1 MSSSEPIRPR
11 AAGSSPHSLAQVPG
25 QPLSGKDASL
35 QLVTRDLALA
45 PGAVGPAAAYRSHV
59 IDAAPLPPPA
69 LEQPAPRQVTYGLL
83 TGTAPRGTTRIVV
96 AANGKVV
103 EARDLRRTRFWIR
116 ADLPQGDVT
125 VRVTALAGDGRSS
138 STVVRDVYSLPRAA
152 SPRVVRARADP
163 ALGRR
168 LRALAHSFDGT
179 PAFYVQ
185 SLTTGQ
191 GAAWNA
197 RARFPAAST
206 LKLAIAVTTL
216 ARHSGLPARGSY
228 LDGLFRKMITV
239 SDDQA
244 ANDMEVFMAGS
255 TSAGSALVNTLLRS
269 IGLYDSVMYGGY
281 VVTRTPS
288 ASIPVR
294 VDEQPSFG
302 VGKYTTAW
310 DMSRLWRALWLASAG
325 RGPFRRAQPGFT
337 VADARYLLWRL
348 AHVRDWRKL
357 DTSLRGRAGVSVLH
371 KAGWVNQARHDT
383 GLVFWPG
390 GVFVA
395 SVLTWRPG
403 GVGAGSDRLQG
414 RIARVSHQRFSRG
427 GP

>member
-1 MSSSEPIRPR
+1 M
-11 AAGSSPHSLAQVPG
+11 V
-25 QPLSGKDASL
+25 DA
-35 QLVTRDLALA
+35 
-45 PGAVGPAAAYRSHV
+45 PA
-59 IDAAPLPPPA
+59 LPPPA
-69 LEQPAPRQVTYGLL
+69 LEQPAARQVTYGLV
-83 TGTAPRGTTRIVV
+83 TGTAPRGTARIVV
-96 AANGKVV
+96 TANGEVV
-103 EARDLRRTRFWIR
+103 EARDLRGRRFWIR
-116 ADLPQGDVT
+116 ADLPHGDVT
-125 VRVTALAGDGRSS
+125 VRVTALANDGRSA
-138 STVVRDVYSLPRAA
+138 STVVRDVYSLPWAA
-152 SPRVVRARADP
+152 SPRITRARADRV
-163 ALGRR
+163 LGRT
-168 LRALAHSFDGT
+168 LRALARGFSGT

-185 SLTTGQ
+185 SLTTGD

-206 LKLAIAVTTL
+206 LKLAIAVTAL

-228 LDGLFRKMITV
+228 LDGLLRKMITV

-255 TSAGSALVNTLLRS
+255 TSAGSALVNELMRS
-269 IGLYDSVMYGGY
+269 IGLHESIMYGGY
-281 VVTRTPS
+281 IVTRTPS
-288 ASIPVR
+288 AAIPVR

-310 DMSRLWRALWLASAG
+310 DMSRLWRALWLASGG
-325 RGPFRRAQPGFT
+325 RGPLRHAQPGFT
-337 VADARYLLWRL
+337 VADARHLLWWL

-395 SVLTWRPG
+395 SVMTWRPG
-403 GVGAGSDRLQG
+403 GVGSSSDRLQG
-414 RIARVSHQRFSRG
+414 RIARAAYDRFRRS